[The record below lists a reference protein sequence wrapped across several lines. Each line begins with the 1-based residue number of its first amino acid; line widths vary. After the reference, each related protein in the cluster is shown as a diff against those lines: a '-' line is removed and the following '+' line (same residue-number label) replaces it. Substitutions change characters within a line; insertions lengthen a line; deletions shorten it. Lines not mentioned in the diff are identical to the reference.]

1 MPTQSDI
8 YNITLANE
16 ISKAIETHWQW
27 KVRLHSAIDN
37 GTSDFNSAEV
47 AKDDACEFGQWLYG
61 PTIPAVECFSADYIS
76 VRTIHANFHKCAAKV
91 LECVAIGK
99 KAQANALM
107 NGEYAKVSADL
118 TSAMLKW
125 KEAAG
130 G

>member
-1 MPTQSDI
+1 
-8 YNITLANE
+8 
-16 ISKAIETHWQW
+16 
-27 KVRLHSAIDN
+27 
-37 GTSDFNSAEV
+37 
-47 AKDDACEFGQWLYG
+47 
-61 PTIPAVECFSADYIS
+61 
-76 VRTIHANFHKCAAKV
+76 

-107 NGEYAKVSADL
+107 NGEYATVSADL